1 MTEPTA
7 ATLVG
12 AKYSATIAGFFGSV
26 VSLTFLKELTLM
38 QMLLAVFTGC
48 ATSTYTTP
56 LFMHYL
62 SITPELNDGVAF
74 VIGVVAMNLVPA
86 VLALVDAVRKNAG
99 NIIKKH
105 TS

>member
-7 ATLVG
+7 ATFVG
-12 AKYSATIAGFFGSV
+12 AKYSASIAGFFGSV
-26 VSLTFLKELTLM
+26 VALTFLKELTVL

-62 SITPELNDGVAF
+62 SVSSELNDGVAF

-86 VLALVDAVRKNAG
+86 VLALVDSVRKNAG
-99 NIIKKH
+99 EIIKKRI
-105 TS
+105 